1 MQDNGS
7 DAQREA
13 LASNGL
19 VSVAE
24 RELCKI
30 EDLFGHMLRQATGG
44 SVTSVSRAAA
54 VGRKRGV
61 ERGKKNFG
69 GFRGVGLCRLLRIDI
84 FKMTI
89 IIIGKTSSFNP

>member
-19 VSVAE
+19 VLVAE

-30 EDLFGHMLRQATGG
+30 EDLFGACCGRQQ
-44 SVTSVSRAAA
+44 AAA
-54 VGRKRGV
+54 
-61 ERGKKNFG
+61 
-69 GFRGVGLCRLLRIDI
+69 
-84 FKMTI
+84 
-89 IIIGKTSSFNP
+89 